1 MTDVIDHYLR
11 GTPAAVRA
19 MLDALAAVREAANHD
34 WDDPVLCA
42 VGPVPALPPVVWG
55 TDPDTGEPAW
65 IPAGPAP
72 DLAYA
77 LLRCSSPLPAMAG
90 VEDAPFGEAVPV
102 LGVLAGGAVLDGEPP
117 PEYAGYVQAV
127 RAVARPTPE
136 EWTAGMNEAQRA
148 AVAAVLA
155 PPP

>member
-42 VGPVPALPPVVWG
+42 VGPVPAPPPVVWG

-65 IPAGPAP
+65 IGPAP

-77 LLRCSSPLPAMAG
+77 LLRCSRPLPAMVG
-90 VEDAPFGEAVPV
+90 VEDAPFGEAVGI
-102 LGVLAGGAVLDGEPP
+102 LGVLAGGAVLDSEPA
-117 PEYAGYVQAV
+117 PEHAVYVQAV
-127 RAVARPTPE
+127 RAIARPTPE

-148 AVAAVLA
+148 AAAALLA